1 MAREPL
7 DRSPIGKVTQARPIE
22 CDRCGQPH
30 HRCTGHKRVDGV
42 ERPCKAWPIRG
53 AEVCG
58 AHGGRAPQVRAA
70 AAARLAE
77 AEARAVA
84 ATFGVPRAV
93 DPGQALLEEVHRT
106 AGHVAWLASVVAG
119 LERDEVVWGVAEE
132 TDRPAV
138 YGEDGMQIGGGLEV
152 KRKAVPNAW
161 VVLYQQ
167 ERKHLAAVAKAAIDA
182 GVSERLV
189 QVYEQIASSYVQVLE
204 RVLDE
209 LHLTEEQRRRVPSV
223 VQGQLQA
230 IAGGA
235 A

>member
-7 DRSPIGKVTQARPIE
+7 DRSPIGKVTQARPIA

-30 HRCTGHKRVDGV
+30 HRCTGHKKVDGV
-42 ERPCKAWPIRG
+42 ERPCRSWPIRG

-58 AHGGRAPQVRAA
+58 SHGGRAPQVRAK

-77 AEARAVA
+77 AEARAAV
-84 ATFGVPRAV
+84 ATFGGPREVAPDV
-93 DPGQALLEEVHRT
+93 ALLEEVHRT
-106 AGHVAWLASVVAG
+106 AGHVAWLASVVAE
-119 LERDEVVWGVAEE
+119 LDKADVVWGVVEE
-132 TDRPAV
+132 TDRAA
-138 YGEDGMQIGGGLEV
+138 GEDGGGGTET
-152 KRKAVPNAW
+152 KRKATPNAW

-167 ERKHLAAVAKAAIDA
+167 ERQHLARVAKAAIDA
-182 GVSERLV
+182 GVSERVV

-209 LHLTEEQRRRVPSV
+209 LDLSAEQRRLVPGV
-223 VQGQLQA
+223 VQRQLQA